1 MRLMIFLAYELGGG
15 VSLSNP
21 LRQMC
26 RRGLEF
32 SCHAKGAVSA
42 RKGLCETDDQNLQF
56 LHS

>member
-1 MRLMIFLAYELGGG
+1 MIFLAYELGGG
-15 VSLSNP
+15 VSLSNS

-32 SCHAKGAVSA
+32 SCHAEGAVSA
-42 RKGLCETDDQNLQF
+42 RKGPCETDDQNLQF